1 MKLFKRCNL
10 KWLLKINH
18 AKDIQDIYVEKHK
31 IKGDLINVMI
41 PHVHGPEK

>member
-1 MKLFKRCNL
+1 MTFK
-10 KWLLKINH
+10 KINH
-18 AKDIQDIYVEKHK
+18 AKDIQVISMQKSIK